1 MPPFLP
7 NAREPISPSHP
18 LALRSLLPSVHK
30 LAARTDKDLLPT
42 RTLPPSGFIP
52 RSLASLFRRQVVT
65 ITATANPTTNTVTAT
80 ATPLIPAN
88 YAGLD
93 SGPTPGT
100 VVGIVFGSV
109 AGFLLLL
116 WLIYTCFGLGG
127 GQQNRSSVVQE
138 EVIRRHSR
146 SPSRRRSSPR
156 RSPSFRS
163 ESEVIE
169 QRSTRTRERTR
180 TPPPPRREMRERDT
194 VIIEETIRH
203 PRTPPP
209 PPEDDMIEVIEEH
222 DSPPRPRRKKDIAS
236 GFRTID
242 PQEPGGGNR
251 PLRKVSRR

>member
-7 NAREPISPSHP
+7 FSGEPPSLSHP
-18 LALRSLLPSVHK
+18 LALRSLIPPIHK
-30 LAARTDKDLLPT
+30 LAARADKDLLPT
-42 RTLPPSGFIP
+42 RTLPPSNFIP

-65 ITATANPTTNTVTAT
+65 ITATANPTTNTVT

-116 WLIYTCFGLGG
+116 WVIYTCIGLGTG
-127 GQQNRSSVVQE
+127 PSRSSVVEE

-156 RSPSFRS
+156 RPPSSRS
-163 ESEVIE
+163 ASEVIE
-169 QRSTRTRERTR
+169 IRSTRERERTR
-180 TPPPPRREMRERDT
+180 TPPRRERERET
-194 VIIEETIRH
+194 VIIEETRR
-203 PRTPPP
+203 PARTERTE
-209 PPEDDMIEVIEEH
+209 EDIVEVIEEH
-222 DSPPRPRRKKDIAS
+222 DSPRPSPRRKS
-236 GFRTID
+236 RNLSGGFRNVD
-242 PQEPGGGNR
+242 PLAYGGGDA
-251 PLRKVSRR
+251 PVRKVRR